1 MFFIHSSVYPFP
13 ESSKKHA
20 NFHTHQVNSNW
31 AVPQTIESS
40 AKICGS
46 LEILHSHIPPQ
57 NSSRFFLLHTWHGTL
72 SGVMTSGKAAT
83 AESSCLQAVGCVG
96 CLLRASAEVLSSR
109 ISEWVSKH
117 RLPDSA
123 QFAPYYF
130 YISFLSQS
138 LPHRRLWRI
147 CPQCDRCSRRLLPKT
162 DLCFRFYTDAFL
174 SFSSATRG
182 DSSMWDW
189 AFDIEITLTNCL
201 VYEAP
206 RNFPGC
212 NCALPENTV
221 QVNNHFCS
229 CNSFKIQKN
238 VFRLL
243 TDGSPNI
250 ILKIKFLF

>member
-1 MFFIHSSVYPFP
+1 MFFRHSSVYPFP
-13 ESSKKHA
+13 ESSKKRA

-72 SGVMTSGKAAT
+72 SGVRQAGKPPLQRAAVYKPWVVWAACSERALRCCHRGSRMSVKTPASRFYSVRTVLFLYIVFIPVFASPKALANLSTVWQMFLTS
-83 AESSCLQAVGCVG
+83 
-96 CLLRASAEVLSSR
+96 
-109 ISEWVSKH
+109 
-117 RLPDSA
+117 P
-123 QFAPYYF
+123 
-130 YISFLSQS
+130 
-138 LPHRRLWRI
+138 
-147 CPQCDRCSRRLLPKT
+147 PKT

-189 AFDIEITLTNCL
+189 AFDIEITLTNWL

-212 NCALPENTV
+212 NFALPENTV
-221 QVNNHFCS
+221 QVNNHFC
-229 CNSFKIQKN
+229 
-238 VFRLL
+238 
-243 TDGSPNI
+243 
-250 ILKIKFLF
+250 